1 MPTPDPTTKPNS
13 DAVAPAG
20 RAPTLDALPVE
31 AQTRTEDLERTQSA
45 QDQATEEAEDAQET
59 ARARQ
64 QESEPGKG
72 ENAAGFLHPTRR

>member
-1 MPTPDPTTKPNS
+1 MPTPDPTTKPNP
-13 DAVAPAG
+13 DCR
-20 RAPTLDALPVE
+20 RARGPGADVALPVE